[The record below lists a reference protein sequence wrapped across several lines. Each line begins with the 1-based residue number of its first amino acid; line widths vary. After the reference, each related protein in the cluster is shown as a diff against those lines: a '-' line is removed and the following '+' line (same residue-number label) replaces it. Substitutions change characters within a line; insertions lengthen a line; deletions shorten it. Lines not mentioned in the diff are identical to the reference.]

1 MENITTN
8 SNITIE
14 VLTHFE
20 AEFSRADVPSFI
32 FSYKISITN
41 NNSFP
46 VKLEKR
52 EWMITDSN
60 GEVIMVKG
68 EGVVGL
74 TPEIGPN
81 GKFDYSSNVNL
92 KSGLGNMKGKFQ
104 MINTLT
110 NQSFYAK
117 IPQFKL
123 EAEFMLN

>member
-1 MENITTN
+1 MKKITTN
-8 SNITIE
+8 SNIVIE
-14 VLTHFE
+14 VKTHFE

-32 FSYKISITN
+32 FSYRISITN
-41 NNSFP
+41 NNPFP

-68 EGVVGL
+68 DGVVGL
-74 TPEIGPN
+74 TPEIASD

-110 NQSFYAK
+110 EESFFAE
-117 IPQFKL
+117 IPRFKL

>member
-1 MENITTN
+1 MKNITRN
-8 SNITIE
+8 SNIVIAVKT
-14 VLTHFE
+14 VFE

-41 NNSFP
+41 NNPFP

-68 EGVVGL
+68 DGVVGL
-74 TPEIGPN
+74 TPEIAPN

-92 KSGLGNMKGKFQ
+92 KSGIGNMKGKFQ
-104 MINTLT
+104 MINILSGE
-110 NQSFYAK
+110 SFYAE
-117 IPQFKL
+117 IQQFKL